1 MKKSL
6 LTSALAL
13 SMFLLSACSSSATLT
28 RYYTLASDFSVKASK
43 SYPYKVVVK
52 KFTVDPAYNSSNIVY
67 RESPYD
73 FMAYNH
79 DLWATSPAHQI
90 ANVFTEDLQKSGLF
104 EKVEQRATEMP
115 DMEFTG
121 FLMAIEEVDN
131 DSTDRYARVA
141 IELAFRDVKK
151 DSTLWKKVY
160 DEKEPLE
167 GSEPREI
174 TKSASKLVNR
184 YAEDA
189 VQEIEKLL
197 ESMKAPDSEVQ

>member
-1 MKKSL
+1 
-6 LTSALAL
+6 
-13 SMFLLSACSSSATLT
+13 
-28 RYYTLASDFSVKASK
+28 
-43 SYPYKVVVK
+43 
-52 KFTVDPAYNSSNIVY
+52 
-67 RESPYD
+67 
-73 FMAYNH
+73 MAYNH

-174 TKSASKLVNR
+174 AKSASKLVNR